1 MPRASSV
8 AILPS
13 TASASISKAAE
24 WKRSVP
30 CRLPSLP
37 RSHRARS
44 ISWCGALP
52 GDREGAAPRASPS
65 PQSSSASSSKS
76 RSRSVPAGLR
86 APPCSLGSLLKL
98 LRLPL
103 GLPQFSFAQ
112 HRLDP
117 REIAL
122 RFPHLL
128 KTFGLSGRKLKTQ
141 PENLLC
147 QLALLRFKLGF
158 AHLAVLRR
166 PPRVSFRHYSS
177 SARLKIGRA

>member
-1 MPRASSV
+1 
-8 AILPS
+8 
-13 TASASISKAAE
+13 SKAAE
-24 WKRSVP
+24 CKRSGL

-76 RSRSVPAGLR
+76 RSPSVPAGLR
-86 APPCSLGSLLKL
+86 APPCSLASLLQL

-103 GLPQFSFAQ
+103 RIPQFSFAQ

-122 RFPHLL
+122 RFPQLL
-128 KTFGLSGRKLKTQ
+128 QTFALSGRKWERQ
-141 PENLLC
+141 PENRHC
-147 QLALLRFKLGF
+147 QPALLGFKPGL
-158 AHLAVLRR
+158 AHLAVLS
-166 PPRVSFRHYSS
+166 PAPRVSFRHYSS
-177 SARLKIGRA
+177 SPRLTNFVF